1 MNSQSGTEG
10 AGNGGTLADFVGR
23 TGTVVG
29 ISPWMLVDQKRID
42 GFADVTE
49 DHQFLH
55 VDSRAAA
62 AGPFGSTIAHGFLSL
77 SLLSRMAET
86 ALPQLGGVSASVNY
100 GFDRVRFLAPV
111 PSGARVRG
119 RFTLE
124 KVTERPGGQVLVQYK
139 ADVEIEGGSK
149 PALSADWLV
158 LMMFDSKEN

>member
-1 MNSQSGTEG
+1 MNSQHGMQRDETGETLQDFMKRC
-10 AGNGGTLADFVGR
+10 GTLVG
-23 TGTVVG
+23 V
-29 ISPWMLVDQKRID
+29 SPWMLVDQKRID

-55 VDSRAAA
+55 VDPRAAA
-62 AGPFGSTIAHGFLSL
+62 AGPFGGTIAHGFLSL

-86 ALPQLGGVSASVNY
+86 ALPPLGGVSASINY

-124 KVTERPGGQVLVQYK
+124 KVTERPGGQILVQYK